1 MIALLNT
8 RGFLT
13 EYASILSEQ
22 ASNKGCNTAILTDFA
37 SGLLIASNIPNVYRI
52 GIDFHTLDYL
62 DLDPDE
68 VEEKYKPKQNH
79 LKPQSHLPLM
89 KIWSNM
95 FQIGVSKLTMS
106 WLPLMITPNFENSY
120 SQS

>member
-79 LKPQSHLPLM
+79 LKPLQVSSTLDE
-89 KIWSNM
+89 NM
-95 FQIGVSKLTMS
+95 G
-106 WLPLMITPNFENSY
+106 
-120 SQS
+120 